1 MLGLCLSYVCLHA
14 LPGSQALHIC
24 AFSSSIWNSNN
35 GLRFNKLSLA
45 HCPTF
50 VCGVRTLP
58 LSSDFK
64 SCTVA
69 LLASFVQTDSIVMC
83 FPQLADAYI
92 DKRRLPLQGT
102 PTVHRKTT
110 KISYTGTLDN
120 RVASFEHRL
129 CLFTQ
134 VFSRAP
140 KNTLQILRLDRRC
153 SFIDLFS
160 LRSPS
165 VSQKNWTR
173 MNFDPTCP
181 FHFFS
186 RNSNYSADYL

>member
-14 LPGSQALHIC
+14 LPGSQALNVC

-69 LLASFVQTDSIVMC
+69 LLASFVQTDSIAMC

-92 DKRRLPLQGT
+92 DKRRLPLQGR
-102 PTVHRKTT
+102 PTVHRKTP
-110 KISYTGTLDN
+110 KISYTGLLLSSTGN
-120 RVASFEHRL
+120 VYS
-129 CLFTQ
+129 
-134 VFSRAP
+134 
-140 KNTLQILRLDRRC
+140 RRC
-153 SFIDLFS
+153 FHARPRIRCRSSGSTDGAPSLIFFRCAAPRS
-160 LRSPS
+160 LR
-165 VSQKNWTR
+165 KTG
-173 MNFDPTCP
+173 
-181 FHFFS
+181 HG
-186 RNSNYSADYL
+186 

>member
-1 MLGLCLSYVCLHA
+1 MFIDCANAWVVLVLRLVPLLA
-14 LPGSQALHIC
+14 LPGSQAPHIC
-24 AFSSSIWNSNN
+24 SFSSSIWNSNK
-35 GLRFNKLSLA
+35 GLRLNKLSLA

-50 VCGVRTLP
+50 ICGVRTLP

-64 SCTVA
+64 SCTTIL
-69 LLASFVQTDSIVMC
+69 LLASFVQTDSIAMC

-92 DKRRLPLQGT
+92 DKRRLPPQGR

-110 KISYTGTLDN
+110 KISHTGTLDN

-129 CLFTQ
+129 CLSTQ

-153 SFIDLFS
+153 SF
-160 LRSPS
+160 
-165 VSQKNWTR
+165 
-173 MNFDPTCP
+173 
-181 FHFFS
+181 H
-186 RNSNYSADYL
+186 